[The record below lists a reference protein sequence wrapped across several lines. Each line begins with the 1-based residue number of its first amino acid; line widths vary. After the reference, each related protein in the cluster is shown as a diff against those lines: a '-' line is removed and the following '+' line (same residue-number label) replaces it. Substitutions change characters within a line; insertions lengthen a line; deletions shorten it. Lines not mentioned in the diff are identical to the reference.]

1 MCSLNIFAIVDW
13 GVGAGDATVS
23 RSEIYYV
30 GFRSRGWKFLL
41 AIGQC
46 LTTSDKP
53 ASNFKLDQFHCA
65 WNKYCKFQLTKS
77 YAKHMHTGRSKTYW
91 QILYEISHS
100 GLWTKKNLYNFSFLQ
115 QTFVLFLMYIL
126 NQLSVRVFVCCVNH
140 ALVELPWLALNCI
153 DHVACYTASSD
164 LEGVLWPC
172 AVGRGGR

>member
-115 QTFVLFLMYIL
+115 QTFVFL
-126 NQLSVRVFVCCVNH
+126 VFNVHFKSIICACICLLRESCFGWV
-140 ALVELPWLALNCI
+140 ALTCLELHWSCSMLHC
-153 DHVACYTASSD
+153 
-164 LEGVLWPC
+164 
-172 AVGRGGR
+172 